1 MTYRVYCRE
10 MSVRTNWVE
19 ADFAMLNGASTF
31 LTPAD
36 AAPRPHDIRIELA
49 PGWTESVTAL
59 PPAPDGRP
67 HSYRAA
73 DFDTL
78 VDSPILTG
86 NPATYAFTVEG
97 TPHALVNV
105 GEGGVWDGPTAA
117 ADVER
122 IVREQHRTWGFFP
135 YERYLFLNMLVEA
148 SGGLEHRN
156 STLLMTSR
164 WITRDRRRYLRWL
177 GTVSHEL
184 FHAWNVKQLRPAALG
199 PFDYERE
206 AFTPSLW
213 MVEGLTSYYGPLAVH
228 RAGISTREE
237 FLEALSGQIE
247 ALQTTPGRLV
257 QPVVDASY
265 DAWIKYYRRNENSP
279 NTTISYYTKGAVIG
293 FLLDARVR
301 EATGGQ
307 RSLDDVLKAAY
318 ARYSG
323 ERGFRPGEF
332 EAVASAVAGVDLG
345 GWFDRAVRSTDEL
358 DYGPALAWYG
368 LEFAPD
374 ARGDEDAPAPAWLGL
389 GTRVDRGRLLVA
401 GVRRG
406 TPGYEAGFNVGD
418 EILAIGDYRVGPEAW
433 RQRLDLYRAG
443 DAVTIL
449 VARRE
454 RLMRLDA
461 RFGEPPAGALAAAA
475 GGIAVC
481 RAGAASRRL
490 ARLADG
496 PEYEPASAQLR
507 DQQRRRVDRVL
518 PVRLGVLMVTVVHDD
533 DVAARNAGGEPV
545 RKSDGIGTAVPV
557 EVPQA
562 PAPANERVA
571 GPGQPHVHLPAPEA
585 RVGTKGAAGPAAA
598 QVLDSLRRTLQAAR
612 HLVGREH
619 HPVARMRME
628 ADGMPF
634 VEHAADYRRRP
645 RGEVSVDHEEGR
657 ACLLLGEHV
666 EQQRR
671 RGRVRAVVESQVDD
685 RRTVPLRHAPDRRR
699 RGDGVE
705 QKRKGR
711 DVGKRQ
717 QAEAGSDQQPEHRL
731 GRWRVLLACA
741 GAVLGCALGPG
752 ESASVAEERTARQ
765 DDRSGERQQM
775 VERQIRARGISTP
788 AVLEALA
795 AVPRHRFVPAE
806 LAPRAY
812 DDTPLPIGYDQTIS
826 QPYVVAFMT
835 EAAALTPDTKVLDI
849 GTGSGYQAAV
859 LAEIVGQVYSI
870 EIVPDLAERSR
881 RLLADLGYGNVQVR
895 TGDGYRGW
903 PDEAPFDA
911 IVVAAAPDHVPPAL
925 VEQLAVG
932 ARLVIPVGR
941 FTQEILI
948 VTKTA
953 DGSTTEAVL
962 PVRFVPM
969 TGEAQRPRR

>member
-1 MTYRVYCRE
+1 VILTAAMLSADPGILSAQALDPVSYTIRFPAPATHYAEVEASVPADGRTDIELMMATWTPGSYLIREYARHVEAVRAATPAGEPLAVAKSSKNRWRIETGGADRVTVTYRVYCRE

-36 AAPRPHDIRIELA
+36 AAPRPHDVRIELA
-49 PGWTESVTAL
+49 PGWSESVTAL

-67 HSYRAA
+67 HGYRAA

-78 VDSPILTG
+78 VDSPIVAG

-105 GEGGVWDGPTAA
+105 GEGGVWDGPTSA

-148 SGGLEHRN
+148 GGGLEHRD

-164 WITRDRRRYLRWL
+164 WTTRDRRRYLRWL

-237 FLEALSGQIE
+237 FLEALSGPIE

-257 QPVVDASY
+257 QPVADASY

-279 NTTISYYTKGAVIG
+279 NTTVSYYTKGAVIG

-332 EAVASAVAGVDLG
+332 EGVASAVAGVDLG
-345 GWFDRAVRSTDEL
+345 GWFDGAVRSTDEL

-401 GVRRG
+401 GVQRG

-433 RQRLDLYRAG
+433 RQRLGLYRAG
-443 DAVTIL
+443 DAVEIL

-461 RFGEPPAGALAAAA
+461 RFGETPSEGWRLQPVESPSAAQT
-475 GGIAVC
+475 
-481 RAGAASRRL
+481 RRL
-490 ARLADG
+490 DAW
-496 PEYEPASAQLR
+496 
-507 DQQRRRVDRVL
+507 
-518 PVRLGVLMVTVVHDD
+518 
-533 DVAARNAGGEPV
+533 
-545 RKSDGIGTAVPV
+545 
-557 EVPQA
+557 
-562 PAPANERVA
+562 
-571 GPGQPHVHLPAPEA
+571 
-585 RVGTKGAAGPAAA
+585 
-598 QVLDSLRRTLQAAR
+598 LD
-612 HLVGREH
+612 
-619 HPVARMRME
+619 
-628 ADGMPF
+628 
-634 VEHAADYRRRP
+634 
-645 RGEVSVDHEEGR
+645 
-657 ACLLLGEHV
+657 
-666 EQQRR
+666 
-671 RGRVRAVVESQVDD
+671 
-685 RRTVPLRHAPDRRR
+685 
-699 RGDGVE
+699 
-705 QKRKGR
+705 
-711 DVGKRQ
+711 
-717 QAEAGSDQQPEHRL
+717 
-731 GRWRVLLACA
+731 
-741 GAVLGCALGPG
+741 
-752 ESASVAEERTARQ
+752 
-765 DDRSGERQQM
+765 
-775 VERQIRARGISTP
+775 
-788 AVLEALA
+788 
-795 AVPRHRFVPAE
+795 
-806 LAPRAY
+806 
-812 DDTPLPIGYDQTIS
+812 
-826 QPYVVAFMT
+826 
-835 EAAALTPDTKVLDI
+835 
-849 GTGSGYQAAV
+849 
-859 LAEIVGQVYSI
+859 
-870 EIVPDLAERSR
+870 
-881 RLLADLGYGNVQVR
+881 
-895 TGDGYRGW
+895 
-903 PDEAPFDA
+903 
-911 IVVAAAPDHVPPAL
+911 
-925 VEQLAVG
+925 
-932 ARLVIPVGR
+932 
-941 FTQEILI
+941 
-948 VTKTA
+948 
-953 DGSTTEAVL
+953 
-962 PVRFVPM
+962 
-969 TGEAQRPRR
+969 

>member
-1 MTYRVYCRE
+1 VILTAAMLSADPGILSAQALDPVSYTIRFPAPATHYAEVEASVPADGRTDIELMMATWTPGSYLIREYARHVEAVRAATPAGEPLAVAKSSKNRWRIETGGADRVTVTYRVYCRE

-36 AAPRPHDIRIELA
+36 AAPRPHDVRIELA
-49 PGWTESVTAL
+49 PGWSESVTAL

-67 HSYRAA
+67 HGYRAA

-78 VDSPILTG
+78 VDSPIVAG

-105 GEGGVWDGPTAA
+105 GEGGVWDGPTSA

-148 SGGLEHRN
+148 GGGLEHRD

-164 WITRDRRRYLRWL
+164 WTTRDRRRYLRWL

-184 FHAWNVKQLRPAALG
+184 FHAWSVKQLRPAALG

-237 FLEALSGQIE
+237 FLEALSGPIE

-257 QPVVDASY
+257 QPVADASY

-279 NTTISYYTKGAVIG
+279 NTTVSYYTKGAVIG

-345 GWFDRAVRSTDEL
+345 GWFDGAVRSTDEL

-401 GVRRG
+401 GVQRG

-433 RQRLDLYRAG
+433 RQRLGLYRAG
-443 DAVTIL
+443 DAVEIL

-461 RFGEPPAGALAAAA
+461 RFGETPSEGWRLQPVESPSAAQT
-475 GGIAVC
+475 
-481 RAGAASRRL
+481 RRL
-490 ARLADG
+490 DAW
-496 PEYEPASAQLR
+496 
-507 DQQRRRVDRVL
+507 
-518 PVRLGVLMVTVVHDD
+518 
-533 DVAARNAGGEPV
+533 
-545 RKSDGIGTAVPV
+545 
-557 EVPQA
+557 
-562 PAPANERVA
+562 
-571 GPGQPHVHLPAPEA
+571 
-585 RVGTKGAAGPAAA
+585 
-598 QVLDSLRRTLQAAR
+598 LD
-612 HLVGREH
+612 
-619 HPVARMRME
+619 
-628 ADGMPF
+628 
-634 VEHAADYRRRP
+634 
-645 RGEVSVDHEEGR
+645 
-657 ACLLLGEHV
+657 
-666 EQQRR
+666 
-671 RGRVRAVVESQVDD
+671 
-685 RRTVPLRHAPDRRR
+685 
-699 RGDGVE
+699 
-705 QKRKGR
+705 
-711 DVGKRQ
+711 
-717 QAEAGSDQQPEHRL
+717 
-731 GRWRVLLACA
+731 
-741 GAVLGCALGPG
+741 
-752 ESASVAEERTARQ
+752 
-765 DDRSGERQQM
+765 
-775 VERQIRARGISTP
+775 
-788 AVLEALA
+788 
-795 AVPRHRFVPAE
+795 
-806 LAPRAY
+806 
-812 DDTPLPIGYDQTIS
+812 
-826 QPYVVAFMT
+826 
-835 EAAALTPDTKVLDI
+835 
-849 GTGSGYQAAV
+849 
-859 LAEIVGQVYSI
+859 
-870 EIVPDLAERSR
+870 
-881 RLLADLGYGNVQVR
+881 
-895 TGDGYRGW
+895 
-903 PDEAPFDA
+903 
-911 IVVAAAPDHVPPAL
+911 
-925 VEQLAVG
+925 
-932 ARLVIPVGR
+932 
-941 FTQEILI
+941 
-948 VTKTA
+948 
-953 DGSTTEAVL
+953 
-962 PVRFVPM
+962 
-969 TGEAQRPRR
+969 

>member
-1 MTYRVYCRE
+1 LFACVILTAMLLPAAPGPAFAQTLDPVSYTVRFPAPATHYAEIEAVVPASGRTDLELMMATWTPGSYLIREYARHVEAVRAATPAGEPLAVAKSSKNRWRIETGGADRVTVTYRVYCRE

-36 AAPRPHDIRIELA
+36 AAPRPHDVRIELA
-49 PGWTESVTAL
+49 PGWSESVTAL

-67 HSYRAA
+67 HGYRAA

-78 VDSPILTG
+78 VDSPIVAG

-105 GEGGVWDGPTAA
+105 GEGGVWDGPTSA

-148 SGGLEHRN
+148 GGGLEHRD

-164 WITRDRRRYLRWL
+164 WTTRDRRRYLRWL

-237 FLEALSGQIE
+237 FLEALSGPIE

-257 QPVVDASY
+257 QPVADASY

-279 NTTISYYTKGAVIG
+279 NTTVSYYTKGAVIG

-345 GWFDRAVRSTDEL
+345 GWFDGAVRSTDEL

-401 GVRRG
+401 GVQRG

-433 RQRLDLYRAG
+433 RQRLGLYRAG
-443 DAVTIL
+443 DAVTVL

-454 RLMRLDA
+454 RLVRLDA
-461 RFGEPPAGALAAAA
+461 RFGETPSERWRLQPVESPSAAQT
-475 GGIAVC
+475 
-481 RAGAASRRL
+481 RRL
-490 ARLADG
+490 DAW
-496 PEYEPASAQLR
+496 
-507 DQQRRRVDRVL
+507 
-518 PVRLGVLMVTVVHDD
+518 
-533 DVAARNAGGEPV
+533 
-545 RKSDGIGTAVPV
+545 
-557 EVPQA
+557 
-562 PAPANERVA
+562 
-571 GPGQPHVHLPAPEA
+571 
-585 RVGTKGAAGPAAA
+585 
-598 QVLDSLRRTLQAAR
+598 LD
-612 HLVGREH
+612 
-619 HPVARMRME
+619 
-628 ADGMPF
+628 
-634 VEHAADYRRRP
+634 
-645 RGEVSVDHEEGR
+645 
-657 ACLLLGEHV
+657 
-666 EQQRR
+666 
-671 RGRVRAVVESQVDD
+671 
-685 RRTVPLRHAPDRRR
+685 
-699 RGDGVE
+699 
-705 QKRKGR
+705 
-711 DVGKRQ
+711 
-717 QAEAGSDQQPEHRL
+717 
-731 GRWRVLLACA
+731 
-741 GAVLGCALGPG
+741 
-752 ESASVAEERTARQ
+752 
-765 DDRSGERQQM
+765 
-775 VERQIRARGISTP
+775 
-788 AVLEALA
+788 
-795 AVPRHRFVPAE
+795 
-806 LAPRAY
+806 
-812 DDTPLPIGYDQTIS
+812 
-826 QPYVVAFMT
+826 
-835 EAAALTPDTKVLDI
+835 
-849 GTGSGYQAAV
+849 
-859 LAEIVGQVYSI
+859 
-870 EIVPDLAERSR
+870 
-881 RLLADLGYGNVQVR
+881 
-895 TGDGYRGW
+895 
-903 PDEAPFDA
+903 
-911 IVVAAAPDHVPPAL
+911 
-925 VEQLAVG
+925 
-932 ARLVIPVGR
+932 
-941 FTQEILI
+941 
-948 VTKTA
+948 
-953 DGSTTEAVL
+953 
-962 PVRFVPM
+962 
-969 TGEAQRPRR
+969 

>member
-1 MTYRVYCRE
+1 VILTAAMLSADPGILSAQALDPVSYTIRFPAPATHYAEVEASVPADGRTDIELMMATWTPGSYLIREYARHVEAVRAATPAGEPLAVAKSSKNRWRIETGGADRVTVTYRVYCRE

-36 AAPRPHDIRIELA
+36 AAPRPHDVRIELA
-49 PGWTESVTAL
+49 PGWSESVTAL

-67 HSYRAA
+67 HGYRAA

-78 VDSPILTG
+78 VDSPIVAG

-105 GEGGVWDGPTAA
+105 GEGGVWDGPTSA

-148 SGGLEHRN
+148 GGGLEHRD

-164 WITRDRRRYLRWL
+164 WTTRDRRRYLRWL

-237 FLEALSGQIE
+237 FLEALSGPIE

-257 QPVVDASY
+257 QPVADASY

-279 NTTISYYTKGAVIG
+279 NTTVSYYTKGAVIG

-345 GWFDRAVRSTDEL
+345 GWFDGAVRSTDEL

-401 GVRRG
+401 GVQRG

-433 RQRLDLYRAG
+433 RQRLGLYRAG
-443 DAVTIL
+443 DAVTVL

-454 RLMRLDA
+454 RLVRLDA
-461 RFGEPPAGALAAAA
+461 RFGETPSERWRLQPVESPSAAQT
-475 GGIAVC
+475 
-481 RAGAASRRL
+481 RRL
-490 ARLADG
+490 DAW
-496 PEYEPASAQLR
+496 
-507 DQQRRRVDRVL
+507 
-518 PVRLGVLMVTVVHDD
+518 
-533 DVAARNAGGEPV
+533 
-545 RKSDGIGTAVPV
+545 
-557 EVPQA
+557 
-562 PAPANERVA
+562 
-571 GPGQPHVHLPAPEA
+571 
-585 RVGTKGAAGPAAA
+585 
-598 QVLDSLRRTLQAAR
+598 LD
-612 HLVGREH
+612 
-619 HPVARMRME
+619 
-628 ADGMPF
+628 
-634 VEHAADYRRRP
+634 
-645 RGEVSVDHEEGR
+645 
-657 ACLLLGEHV
+657 
-666 EQQRR
+666 
-671 RGRVRAVVESQVDD
+671 
-685 RRTVPLRHAPDRRR
+685 
-699 RGDGVE
+699 
-705 QKRKGR
+705 
-711 DVGKRQ
+711 
-717 QAEAGSDQQPEHRL
+717 
-731 GRWRVLLACA
+731 
-741 GAVLGCALGPG
+741 
-752 ESASVAEERTARQ
+752 
-765 DDRSGERQQM
+765 
-775 VERQIRARGISTP
+775 
-788 AVLEALA
+788 
-795 AVPRHRFVPAE
+795 
-806 LAPRAY
+806 
-812 DDTPLPIGYDQTIS
+812 
-826 QPYVVAFMT
+826 
-835 EAAALTPDTKVLDI
+835 
-849 GTGSGYQAAV
+849 
-859 LAEIVGQVYSI
+859 
-870 EIVPDLAERSR
+870 
-881 RLLADLGYGNVQVR
+881 
-895 TGDGYRGW
+895 
-903 PDEAPFDA
+903 
-911 IVVAAAPDHVPPAL
+911 
-925 VEQLAVG
+925 
-932 ARLVIPVGR
+932 
-941 FTQEILI
+941 
-948 VTKTA
+948 
-953 DGSTTEAVL
+953 
-962 PVRFVPM
+962 
-969 TGEAQRPRR
+969 

>member
-1 MTYRVYCRE
+1 VILTAAMLSADPGILSAQALDPVSYTIRFPAPATHYAEVEASVPADGRTDIELMMATWTPGSYLIREYARHVEAVRAATPAGEPLAVAKSSKNRWRIETGGADRVMVTYRVYCRE

-36 AAPRPHDIRIELA
+36 AAPRPHDVRIELA
-49 PGWTESVTAL
+49 PGWSESVTAL

-67 HSYRAA
+67 HGYRAA

-78 VDSPILTG
+78 VDSPILAG

-105 GEGGVWDGPTAA
+105 GEGGVWDGPTSA

-148 SGGLEHRN
+148 GGGLEHRD

-164 WITRDRRRYLRWL
+164 WTTRDRRRYLRWL

-237 FLEALSGQIE
+237 FLEALSGPIE

-257 QPVVDASY
+257 QPVADASY

-279 NTTISYYTKGAVIG
+279 NTTVSYYTKGAVIG

-345 GWFDRAVRSTDEL
+345 GWFDGAVRSTDEL

-401 GVRRG
+401 GVQRG

-433 RQRLDLYRAG
+433 RQRLGLYRAG
-443 DAVTIL
+443 DAVEIL

-461 RFGEPPAGALAAAA
+461 RFGETPSEGWRLQPVESPSAAQT
-475 GGIAVC
+475 
-481 RAGAASRRL
+481 RRL
-490 ARLADG
+490 DAW
-496 PEYEPASAQLR
+496 
-507 DQQRRRVDRVL
+507 
-518 PVRLGVLMVTVVHDD
+518 
-533 DVAARNAGGEPV
+533 
-545 RKSDGIGTAVPV
+545 
-557 EVPQA
+557 
-562 PAPANERVA
+562 
-571 GPGQPHVHLPAPEA
+571 
-585 RVGTKGAAGPAAA
+585 
-598 QVLDSLRRTLQAAR
+598 LD
-612 HLVGREH
+612 
-619 HPVARMRME
+619 
-628 ADGMPF
+628 
-634 VEHAADYRRRP
+634 
-645 RGEVSVDHEEGR
+645 
-657 ACLLLGEHV
+657 
-666 EQQRR
+666 
-671 RGRVRAVVESQVDD
+671 
-685 RRTVPLRHAPDRRR
+685 
-699 RGDGVE
+699 
-705 QKRKGR
+705 
-711 DVGKRQ
+711 
-717 QAEAGSDQQPEHRL
+717 
-731 GRWRVLLACA
+731 
-741 GAVLGCALGPG
+741 
-752 ESASVAEERTARQ
+752 
-765 DDRSGERQQM
+765 
-775 VERQIRARGISTP
+775 
-788 AVLEALA
+788 
-795 AVPRHRFVPAE
+795 
-806 LAPRAY
+806 
-812 DDTPLPIGYDQTIS
+812 
-826 QPYVVAFMT
+826 
-835 EAAALTPDTKVLDI
+835 
-849 GTGSGYQAAV
+849 
-859 LAEIVGQVYSI
+859 
-870 EIVPDLAERSR
+870 
-881 RLLADLGYGNVQVR
+881 
-895 TGDGYRGW
+895 
-903 PDEAPFDA
+903 
-911 IVVAAAPDHVPPAL
+911 
-925 VEQLAVG
+925 
-932 ARLVIPVGR
+932 
-941 FTQEILI
+941 
-948 VTKTA
+948 
-953 DGSTTEAVL
+953 
-962 PVRFVPM
+962 
-969 TGEAQRPRR
+969 

>member
-1 MTYRVYCRE
+1 VILTAAMLSADPGILSAQALDPVSYTIRFPAPATHYAEVEASVPADGRTDIELMMATWTPGSYLIREYARHVEAVRAATPAGEPLAVAKSSKNRWRIETAGADRVTVTYRVYCRE

-19 ADFAMLNGASTF
+19 ADFAMLNGAPTF
-31 LTPAD
+31 LTLAD
-36 AAPRPHDIRIELA
+36 APPRPHDVRVELP
-49 PGWTESVTAL
+49 PGWDETVTAL
-59 PPAPDGRP
+59 PPTPDGRP

-78 VDSPILTG
+78 VDSPIVAG

-105 GEGGVWDGPTAA
+105 GEGGVWDGPTSA

-148 SGGLEHRN
+148 GGGLEHRD

-164 WITRDRRRYLRWL
+164 WTTRDRRRYLRWL

-184 FHAWNVKQLRPAALG
+184 FHAWSVKQLRPAALG

-237 FLEALSGQIE
+237 FLEALSGPIE

-257 QPVVDASY
+257 QPVADASY

-279 NTTISYYTKGAVIG
+279 NTTVSYYTKGAVIG

-345 GWFDRAVRSTDEL
+345 GWFDGAVRSTDEL

-401 GVRRG
+401 GVQRG

-433 RQRLDLYRAG
+433 RQRLGLYRAG
-443 DAVTIL
+443 DAVEIL

-461 RFGEPPAGALAAAA
+461 RFGETPSEGWRLQPVESPSAAQT
-475 GGIAVC
+475 
-481 RAGAASRRL
+481 RRL
-490 ARLADG
+490 DAW
-496 PEYEPASAQLR
+496 
-507 DQQRRRVDRVL
+507 
-518 PVRLGVLMVTVVHDD
+518 
-533 DVAARNAGGEPV
+533 
-545 RKSDGIGTAVPV
+545 
-557 EVPQA
+557 
-562 PAPANERVA
+562 
-571 GPGQPHVHLPAPEA
+571 
-585 RVGTKGAAGPAAA
+585 
-598 QVLDSLRRTLQAAR
+598 LD
-612 HLVGREH
+612 
-619 HPVARMRME
+619 
-628 ADGMPF
+628 
-634 VEHAADYRRRP
+634 
-645 RGEVSVDHEEGR
+645 
-657 ACLLLGEHV
+657 
-666 EQQRR
+666 
-671 RGRVRAVVESQVDD
+671 
-685 RRTVPLRHAPDRRR
+685 
-699 RGDGVE
+699 
-705 QKRKGR
+705 
-711 DVGKRQ
+711 
-717 QAEAGSDQQPEHRL
+717 
-731 GRWRVLLACA
+731 
-741 GAVLGCALGPG
+741 
-752 ESASVAEERTARQ
+752 
-765 DDRSGERQQM
+765 
-775 VERQIRARGISTP
+775 
-788 AVLEALA
+788 
-795 AVPRHRFVPAE
+795 
-806 LAPRAY
+806 
-812 DDTPLPIGYDQTIS
+812 
-826 QPYVVAFMT
+826 
-835 EAAALTPDTKVLDI
+835 
-849 GTGSGYQAAV
+849 
-859 LAEIVGQVYSI
+859 
-870 EIVPDLAERSR
+870 
-881 RLLADLGYGNVQVR
+881 
-895 TGDGYRGW
+895 
-903 PDEAPFDA
+903 
-911 IVVAAAPDHVPPAL
+911 
-925 VEQLAVG
+925 
-932 ARLVIPVGR
+932 
-941 FTQEILI
+941 
-948 VTKTA
+948 
-953 DGSTTEAVL
+953 
-962 PVRFVPM
+962 
-969 TGEAQRPRR
+969 

>member
-1 MTYRVYCRE
+1 VILTAAMLSADPGILSAQALDPVSYTIRFPAPATHYAEVEASVPADGRTDIELMMATWTPGSYLIREYARHVEAVRAATPAGEPLAVAKSSKNRWRIETGGADRVMVTYRVYCRE

-36 AAPRPHDIRIELA
+36 AAPRPHDVRIELA
-49 PGWTESVTAL
+49 PGWSESVTAL

-67 HSYRAA
+67 HGYRAA

-78 VDSPILTG
+78 VDSPILAG

-105 GEGGVWDGPTAA
+105 GEGGVWDGPTSA

-148 SGGLEHRN
+148 GGGLEHRD

-164 WITRDRRRYLRWL
+164 WTTRDRRRYLRWL

-237 FLEALSGQIE
+237 FLEALSGPIE

-257 QPVVDASY
+257 QPVADASY

-279 NTTISYYTKGAVIG
+279 NTTVSYYTKGAVIG

-332 EAVASAVAGVDLG
+332 EAVASEVAGIDLG
-345 GWFDRAVRSTDEL
+345 GWFDRAIRSTDEL

-374 ARGDEDAPAPAWLGL
+374 AGADEDVPAPAWLGL
-389 GTRVDRGRLLVA
+389 STRADRGRLLVA

-433 RQRLDLYRAG
+433 RQRLGLYRAG
-443 DAVTIL
+443 DAVEIL

-461 RFGEPPAGALAAAA
+461 RFGETPSEGWRLQPVESPSAAQT
-475 GGIAVC
+475 
-481 RAGAASRRL
+481 RRL
-490 ARLADG
+490 DAW
-496 PEYEPASAQLR
+496 
-507 DQQRRRVDRVL
+507 
-518 PVRLGVLMVTVVHDD
+518 
-533 DVAARNAGGEPV
+533 
-545 RKSDGIGTAVPV
+545 
-557 EVPQA
+557 
-562 PAPANERVA
+562 
-571 GPGQPHVHLPAPEA
+571 
-585 RVGTKGAAGPAAA
+585 
-598 QVLDSLRRTLQAAR
+598 LD
-612 HLVGREH
+612 
-619 HPVARMRME
+619 
-628 ADGMPF
+628 
-634 VEHAADYRRRP
+634 
-645 RGEVSVDHEEGR
+645 
-657 ACLLLGEHV
+657 
-666 EQQRR
+666 
-671 RGRVRAVVESQVDD
+671 
-685 RRTVPLRHAPDRRR
+685 
-699 RGDGVE
+699 
-705 QKRKGR
+705 
-711 DVGKRQ
+711 
-717 QAEAGSDQQPEHRL
+717 
-731 GRWRVLLACA
+731 
-741 GAVLGCALGPG
+741 
-752 ESASVAEERTARQ
+752 
-765 DDRSGERQQM
+765 
-775 VERQIRARGISTP
+775 
-788 AVLEALA
+788 
-795 AVPRHRFVPAE
+795 
-806 LAPRAY
+806 
-812 DDTPLPIGYDQTIS
+812 
-826 QPYVVAFMT
+826 
-835 EAAALTPDTKVLDI
+835 
-849 GTGSGYQAAV
+849 
-859 LAEIVGQVYSI
+859 
-870 EIVPDLAERSR
+870 
-881 RLLADLGYGNVQVR
+881 
-895 TGDGYRGW
+895 
-903 PDEAPFDA
+903 
-911 IVVAAAPDHVPPAL
+911 
-925 VEQLAVG
+925 
-932 ARLVIPVGR
+932 
-941 FTQEILI
+941 
-948 VTKTA
+948 
-953 DGSTTEAVL
+953 
-962 PVRFVPM
+962 
-969 TGEAQRPRR
+969 

>member
-1 MTYRVYCRE
+1 VILTAAMLSADPGILSAQALDPVSYTIRFPAPATHYAEVEASVPADGRTDIELMMATWTPGSYLIREYARHVEAVRAATPAGEPLAVAKSSKNRWRIETGGADRVTVTYRVYCRE

-19 ADFAMLNGASTF
+19 ADFAMLNGAPTF
-31 LTPAD
+31 LTLAD
-36 AAPRPHDIRIELA
+36 APPRPHDVRVELP
-49 PGWTESVTAL
+49 PGWGESVTAL

-78 VDSPILTG
+78 VDSPIVAG

-105 GEGGVWDGPTAA
+105 GEGGVWDGPTSA

-148 SGGLEHRN
+148 GGGLEHRD

-164 WITRDRRRYLRWL
+164 WTTRDRRRYLRWL

-184 FHAWNVKQLRPAALG
+184 FHAWSVKQLRPAALG

-237 FLEALSGQIE
+237 FLEALSGPIE

-257 QPVVDASY
+257 QPVADASY

-279 NTTISYYTKGAVIG
+279 NTTVSYYTKGAVIG

-345 GWFDRAVRSTDEL
+345 GWFDGAVRSTDEL

-401 GVRRG
+401 GVQRG

-433 RQRLDLYRAG
+433 RQRLGLYRAG
-443 DAVTIL
+443 DAVEIL

-461 RFGEPPAGALAAAA
+461 RFGETPSEGWRLQPVESPSAAQT
-475 GGIAVC
+475 
-481 RAGAASRRL
+481 RRL
-490 ARLADG
+490 DAW
-496 PEYEPASAQLR
+496 
-507 DQQRRRVDRVL
+507 
-518 PVRLGVLMVTVVHDD
+518 
-533 DVAARNAGGEPV
+533 
-545 RKSDGIGTAVPV
+545 
-557 EVPQA
+557 
-562 PAPANERVA
+562 
-571 GPGQPHVHLPAPEA
+571 
-585 RVGTKGAAGPAAA
+585 
-598 QVLDSLRRTLQAAR
+598 LD
-612 HLVGREH
+612 
-619 HPVARMRME
+619 
-628 ADGMPF
+628 
-634 VEHAADYRRRP
+634 
-645 RGEVSVDHEEGR
+645 
-657 ACLLLGEHV
+657 
-666 EQQRR
+666 
-671 RGRVRAVVESQVDD
+671 
-685 RRTVPLRHAPDRRR
+685 
-699 RGDGVE
+699 
-705 QKRKGR
+705 
-711 DVGKRQ
+711 
-717 QAEAGSDQQPEHRL
+717 
-731 GRWRVLLACA
+731 
-741 GAVLGCALGPG
+741 
-752 ESASVAEERTARQ
+752 
-765 DDRSGERQQM
+765 
-775 VERQIRARGISTP
+775 
-788 AVLEALA
+788 
-795 AVPRHRFVPAE
+795 
-806 LAPRAY
+806 
-812 DDTPLPIGYDQTIS
+812 
-826 QPYVVAFMT
+826 
-835 EAAALTPDTKVLDI
+835 
-849 GTGSGYQAAV
+849 
-859 LAEIVGQVYSI
+859 
-870 EIVPDLAERSR
+870 
-881 RLLADLGYGNVQVR
+881 
-895 TGDGYRGW
+895 
-903 PDEAPFDA
+903 
-911 IVVAAAPDHVPPAL
+911 
-925 VEQLAVG
+925 
-932 ARLVIPVGR
+932 
-941 FTQEILI
+941 
-948 VTKTA
+948 
-953 DGSTTEAVL
+953 
-962 PVRFVPM
+962 
-969 TGEAQRPRR
+969 

>member
-1 MTYRVYCRE
+1 VILTAAMLSADPGILSAQALDPVSYTIRFPAPATHYAEVEASVPADGRTDIELMMATWTPGSYLIREYARHVEAVRAATPAGEPLAVAKSSKNRWRIETAGADRVTVTYRVYCRE

-19 ADFAMLNGASTF
+19 ADFAMLNGAPTF
-31 LTPAD
+31 LTLAD
-36 AAPRPHDIRIELA
+36 APPRPHDVRVELP
-49 PGWTESVTAL
+49 PGWGESVTAL

-78 VDSPILTG
+78 VDSPIVAG

-105 GEGGVWDGPTAA
+105 GEGGVWDGPTSA

-135 YERYLFLNMLVEA
+135 YERYFFLNMLVEA
-148 SGGLEHRN
+148 GGGLEHKD

-164 WITRDRRRYLRWL
+164 WTTRDRGRYLRWL

-237 FLEALSGQIE
+237 FLEALSGPIE

-257 QPVVDASY
+257 QPVADASY

-279 NTTISYYTKGAVIG
+279 NTTVSYYTKGAVIG

-345 GWFDRAVRSTDEL
+345 GWFDGAVRSTDEL

-401 GVRRG
+401 GVQRG

-433 RQRLDLYRAG
+433 RQRLGLYRAG
-443 DAVTIL
+443 DAVTVL

-454 RLMRLDA
+454 RLVRLDA
-461 RFGEPPAGALAAAA
+461 RFGETPSERWRLQPVESPSAAQT
-475 GGIAVC
+475 
-481 RAGAASRRL
+481 RRL
-490 ARLADG
+490 DAW
-496 PEYEPASAQLR
+496 
-507 DQQRRRVDRVL
+507 
-518 PVRLGVLMVTVVHDD
+518 
-533 DVAARNAGGEPV
+533 
-545 RKSDGIGTAVPV
+545 
-557 EVPQA
+557 
-562 PAPANERVA
+562 
-571 GPGQPHVHLPAPEA
+571 
-585 RVGTKGAAGPAAA
+585 
-598 QVLDSLRRTLQAAR
+598 LD
-612 HLVGREH
+612 
-619 HPVARMRME
+619 
-628 ADGMPF
+628 
-634 VEHAADYRRRP
+634 
-645 RGEVSVDHEEGR
+645 
-657 ACLLLGEHV
+657 
-666 EQQRR
+666 
-671 RGRVRAVVESQVDD
+671 
-685 RRTVPLRHAPDRRR
+685 
-699 RGDGVE
+699 
-705 QKRKGR
+705 
-711 DVGKRQ
+711 
-717 QAEAGSDQQPEHRL
+717 
-731 GRWRVLLACA
+731 
-741 GAVLGCALGPG
+741 
-752 ESASVAEERTARQ
+752 
-765 DDRSGERQQM
+765 
-775 VERQIRARGISTP
+775 
-788 AVLEALA
+788 
-795 AVPRHRFVPAE
+795 
-806 LAPRAY
+806 
-812 DDTPLPIGYDQTIS
+812 
-826 QPYVVAFMT
+826 
-835 EAAALTPDTKVLDI
+835 
-849 GTGSGYQAAV
+849 
-859 LAEIVGQVYSI
+859 
-870 EIVPDLAERSR
+870 
-881 RLLADLGYGNVQVR
+881 
-895 TGDGYRGW
+895 
-903 PDEAPFDA
+903 
-911 IVVAAAPDHVPPAL
+911 
-925 VEQLAVG
+925 
-932 ARLVIPVGR
+932 
-941 FTQEILI
+941 
-948 VTKTA
+948 
-953 DGSTTEAVL
+953 
-962 PVRFVPM
+962 
-969 TGEAQRPRR
+969 